1 MVSNFHLIVLVIF
14 KDIIKDYFDVRY
26 ADQVLVG
33 DEVMIQRLDQLTKEK
48 VIDVFTSTMQG
59 KPYPYYV
66 LIFFQN
72 MFIL

>member
-33 DEVMIQRLDQLTKEK
+33 DEVMVQRLDQLNKEII
-48 VIDVFTSTMQG
+48 IDVFTSTMHG
-59 KPYPYYV
+59 KPYPYY
-66 LIFFQN
+66 LLFIFQN
-72 MFIL
+72 IFIL

>member
-33 DEVMIQRLDQLTKEK
+33 DEVMVQRLGQLTKEK
-48 VIDVFTSTMQG
+48 IIDVFTSTMHG
-59 KPYPYYV
+59 KPYPYS
-66 LIFFQN
+66 LINSDKQ
-72 MFIL
+72 